1 METLLQDVKYAVRT
15 LRKSPAFTA
24 IAVLCLALGIA
35 TNTTLFSCFN
45 AIVLRPL
52 PFADPD
58 HLVAVWDQNPKNS
71 NERATISYLNYVD
84 WRDQTTSFS
93 DLAGYEQRSFAIT
106 EGDEPVRLNGQLIT
120 ANLFPMLGVQPQ
132 IGRLF
137 RADEDKAGAAGV
149 AILSDAV
156 WRRQYNADPK
166 VLNRVISINSLP
178 YTVVGVMQPLFKFPQ
193 NSEVWVPMAPLT
205 ATSLRTQREVI
216 MLGRLKNNVTAE
228 QANRD
233 LANVSLHLNQQYG
246 VTKTEFIG
254 KTRSIKDEFAEND
267 VTLITSTMMGAV
279 TFVLLIA
286 CANVANLMLAR
297 AAGRQREIAV
307 RTAIGASR
315 MRIVRQMLTESIIL
329 AGIAGALAIPLS
341 WEGIRLI
348 QMAIPAENPMPY
360 YMEFSIDK
368 VTLIYTIAV
377 SLLAGIAFGLAPALQ
392 SSTGRLHE
400 TLKDG
405 ARGAGGSARHNRVR
419 SALVI
424 AEIALS
430 LVLLVGASLFMRSF
444 ASLQGTGVGF
454 DTNKIMAM
462 RFYLPGTRYDA
473 ASAKR
478 AAVED
483 LIRRV
488 EAIPNVESATISNL
502 IPMEDGGAGSG
513 VIIDGSPVEEGKEP
527 FARWTGVAGHWTE
540 TFGLKIKSGRT
551 FTETEARDSSRVAV
565 IDEIMANRFWKKGN
579 ALGQRFRLTND
590 TTRAWFTVIG
600 IAPTM
605 QIDQLGGTGAVA
617 PNIFLPYPFLLARN
631 HGLMVRVRSGAATG
645 VTSSVRAA
653 IRASD
658 AAIPVFSVASMEK
671 VRELSYWQY
680 KLFGAMFGTF
690 GAIALFLAAIGVY
703 GVISYGVS
711 QRTREIGVRVA
722 LGAQRTD
729 VMRLVVQQGMVL
741 AGMGIGLGLIGAF
754 GVTRVVSSLLIGVSP
769 QDPLSFLAVS
779 GFLAGVALI
788 ASAVPARRA
797 TNVDPIISLRAD

>member
-1 METLLQDVKYAVRT
+1 MDTLLQDVKYAIRT
-15 LRKSPAFTA
+15 LRRSPVFAA

-52 PFADPD
+52 PFANPD
-58 HLVAVWDQNPKNS
+58 QLVAVWDQNPKNG
-71 NERATISYLNYVD
+71 NRATVSYLNYVD
-84 WRDQTTSFS
+84 WRDGTKSFS
-93 DLAGYEQRSFAIT
+93 DLAAYEQRSFAIT
-106 EGDEPVRLNGQLIT
+106 EGEEPVRLSGQLIS
-120 ANLFPMLGVQPQ
+120 ANLFPMLGVKPQ

-137 RADEDKAGAAGV
+137 RPDEDRAGAAGV
-149 AILSDAV
+149 VLLSDAV
-156 WRRQYNADPK
+156 WRRQYQADPAI
-166 VLNRVISINSLP
+166 LNRVISINSQA
-178 YTVVGVMQPLFKFPQ
+178 YTVVGVMEPFFRFPE
-193 NSEVWVPMAPLT
+193 NSDLWVPLAPLT
-205 ATSLRTQREVI
+205 ASSLRAQREVV
-216 MLGRLKNNVTAE
+216 MLARLKDGVTME
-228 QANRD
+228 QANLD
-233 LANVSLHLNQQYG
+233 LAAVSARVNQRYG
-246 VTKTEFIG
+246 VTNTEFVG
-254 KTRSIKDEFAEND
+254 KARTIRDEFAAED

-297 AAGRQREIAV
+297 AAGRQREIAI
-307 RTAIGASR
+307 RTAVGASR
-315 MRIVRQMLTESIIL
+315 MRIIRQMLTEAIIL
-329 AGIAGALAIPLS
+329 ASIAGALAVPLS
-341 WEGIRLI
+341 WEGLRLI

-360 YMEFSIDK
+360 YMRFSIDGA
-368 VTLIYTIAV
+368 TLVYTIGV

-419 SALVI
+419 SALVV

-454 DTNKIMAM
+454 DTGKVMTM
-462 RFYLPGTRYDA
+462 RVYLPGTRYDSSA
-473 ASAKR
+473 AKV

-488 EAIPNVESATISNL
+488 ESIPNVESATISNL

-513 VIIDGSPVEEGKEP
+513 VIIDGTPVEEGKEQ
-527 FARWTGVAGHWTE
+527 FVSWTGVAGHWPE
-540 TFGLKIKSGRT
+540 TFALKLKSGRT
-551 FTETEARDSSRVAV
+551 FTEAESRDSSRVAI
-565 IDEIMANRFWKKGN
+565 IDETMATRFWKNGA
-579 ALGQRFRLTND
+579 ALGQRFRLTSD
-590 TTRAWFTVIG
+590 TSRAWFTVIG
-600 IAPTM
+600 VVPNMRIQSLSDTDNPRA
-605 QIDQLGGTGAVA
+605 
-617 PNIFLPYPFLLARN
+617 NIFLPYPYLLARN
-631 HGLMVRVRSGAATG
+631 HGIMVRVRTGSATAITGA
-645 VTSSVRAA
+645 VREA

-658 AAIPVFSVASMEK
+658 AAIPVFNTLAMEK
-671 VRELSYWQY
+671 IRELSFWQY

-722 LGAQRTD
+722 LGAQRSD

-741 AGMGIGLGLIGAF
+741 AGIGIVLGLVGAF
-754 GVTRVVSSLLIGVSP
+754 GVTRVVASLLIGVSP

-779 GFLAGVALI
+779 AFLAGVALL

-797 TNVDPIISLRAD
+797 TNVDPIISLRSE

>member
-1 METLLQDVKYAVRT
+1 METLLQDVKYASRT

-35 TNTTLFSCFN
+35 TNTTLFSAFN

-58 HLVAVWDQNPKNS
+58 RIVAVWDQNPKTS
-71 NERATISYLNYVD
+71 GRASISYLNYVD
-84 WRDQTTSFS
+84 WRDQTKSFS

-106 EGDEPVRLNGQLIT
+106 EGDEPVRLSGQLIS
-120 ANLFPMLGVQPQ
+120 ANLFPRLGVQTQ

-137 RADEDKAGAAGV
+137 HPDEDKAGAAGV
-149 AILSDAV
+149 VILSDAV
-156 WRRQYNADPK
+156 WRRRYAADPGI
-166 VLNRVISINSLP
+166 LGRVISINTLP
-178 YTVVGVMQPLFKFPQ
+178 HTVVGVMQPLFKFPE
-193 NSEVWVPMAPLT
+193 SAEIWLPLAPLV
-205 ATSLRTQREVI
+205 ATSPRTQREVV
-216 MLGRLKNNVTAE
+216 MLARLKPGVTPE
-228 QANRD
+228 QANLD
-233 LANVSLHLNQQYG
+233 LANVSSRLNQQYG
-246 VTKTEFIG
+246 VIGSEFVG
-254 KTRSIKDEFAEND
+254 KTRSLKDEFAAENI
-267 VTLITSTMMGAV
+267 TLITSTMMGAV

-315 MRIVRQMLTESIIL
+315 MRIIRQMLTEAIIL
-329 AGIAGALAIPLS
+329 ASIAGALAVPLS

-360 YMEFSIDK
+360 YMHFSVDQT
-368 VTLIYTIAV
+368 TLIYTMGV
-377 SLLAGIAFGLAPALQ
+377 SLLTGVAFGLIPALQ

-444 ASLQGTGVGF
+444 ASLQGKGVGF
-454 DTNKIMAM
+454 DTSKIMAM
-462 RFYLPGTRYDA
+462 RFYLPGSRYESSDA
-473 ASAKR
+473 KV
-478 AAVED
+478 AAVDD
-483 LIRRV
+483 LLRRV

-502 IPMEDGGAGSG
+502 IPMQDGGAGSG
-513 VIIDGSPVEEGKEP
+513 VVIDGTPVDPGKEQ
-527 FARWTGVAGHWTE
+527 FVSWTGVAGHWSE
-540 TFGLKIKSGRT
+540 TFGLKLKHGRT
-551 FTETEARDSSRVAV
+551 FTETESRDSSRVAI
-565 IDEIMANRFWKKGN
+565 IDETMAKRFWKSGTP
-579 ALGQRFRLTND
+579 LGQRFRLTSD
-590 TTRAWFTVIG
+590 TSRAWFTVIG
-600 IAPTM
+600 IAPDI
-605 QIDQLGGTGAVA
+605 QIDQLGGNDQPQA
-617 PNIFLPYPFLLARN
+617 NIFLPYPFLLARN
-631 HGLMVRVRSGAATG
+631 HGLMVRVRGGAATS
-645 VTSSVRAA
+645 VTSAVREAL
-653 IRASD
+653 RASD
-658 AAIPVFSVASMEK
+658 PAIPVFNVLPMEK
-671 VRELSYWQY
+671 IRELSFWQY

-722 LGAQRTD
+722 LGAQRGD

-741 AGMGIGLGLIGAF
+741 AGIGIVLGLVGAF
-754 GVTRVVSSLLIGVSP
+754 GVTRVVASLLIGVSP
-769 QDPLSFLAVS
+769 QDPASFLAVS
-779 GFLAGVALI
+779 AFLAGVALI
-788 ASAVPARRA
+788 ATAVPARRA